1 MINIHLIY
9 STIIISGLSL
19 VILILYPNLD
29 IGFSKFFYSN
39 TQGFIHKNNSL
50 VLYLFKVI
58 PIATKLLT
66 ASCIAYL
73 LYKLLKYKKL
83 KNVLLSSTFYLIIT
97 GLIGPGLIVN
107 CILKENFG
115 RARPMQTTYFNGS
128 KNFSPALFVSDQ
140 CNHNCSFSSGHA
152 AMAYYFT
159 VFAYMLAS
167 YNNLQLSN
175 LLTLK
180 RKVKK
185 PSEPSA
191 LRKKNFTFTAIY
203 IIGLLFGSL
212 VGLSRVLMGGHFLSD
227 VVASCFIV
235 LIVNHLLYLWWQ
247 RMNISD
253 KGKLSKL

>member
-1 MINIHLIY
+1 MINTHLIY
-9 STIIISGLSL
+9 STIIISGFSL
-19 VILILYPNLD
+19 VILIFCPNLD

-39 TQGFIHKNNSL
+39 IQGFIYKNNFL

-83 KNVLLSSTFYLIIT
+83 KNILLSSTFYLIIT

-115 RARPMQTTYFNGS
+115 RARPMQTTYFNGFKS
-128 KNFSPALFVSDQ
+128 FSPALFISDQ

-152 AMAYYFT
+152 ATAYYFT
-159 VFAYMLAS
+159 VFAYMSS
-167 YNNLQLSN
+167 YNNLQLPN

-185 PSEPSA
+185 PSE
-191 LRKKNFTFTAIY
+191 LQKKNFTFNTIY

-212 VGLSRVLMGGHFLSD
+212 VGLSRILMGGHFLSD
-227 VVASCFIV
+227 VIASCFIV

-247 RMNISD
+247 RMNMSNSNVSQVII
-253 KGKLSKL
+253 